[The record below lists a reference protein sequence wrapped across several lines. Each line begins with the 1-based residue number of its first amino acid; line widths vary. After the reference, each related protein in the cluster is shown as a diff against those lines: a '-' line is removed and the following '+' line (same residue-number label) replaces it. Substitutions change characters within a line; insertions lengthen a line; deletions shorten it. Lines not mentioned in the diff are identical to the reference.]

1 MPIFSELLSSELF
14 AFFLIFVRFGA
25 AFMAMPG
32 FGEVF
37 ISARSR
43 LFIALSI
50 SLAATPFLSPHIPS
64 MPDQMGL
71 LFLLVVK
78 EAMAGAFIGTLVRF
92 LTSAVHSAGTILA
105 VQSGL
110 ANALF
115 FDVTQSGQTT
125 AVSNLL
131 TFSGLV
137 LMFAAD
143 LHLVL
148 IMGVVDSY
156 NLMPVDRGP
165 AIGDM
170 AYIAASYLNEAFA
183 MGIKIASPF
192 IAVSLV
198 SNTGAGVLARLMP
211 NFQVFFVMMGP
222 QIWVTFFMLSITFST
237 VMLVYL
243 DYLEAGLHSLLVAL

>member
-1 MPIFSELLSSELF
+1 MPFLSELLISEVF
-14 AFFLIFVRFGA
+14 AFFLIFVRMGA
-25 AFMAMPG
+25 ALMAMPG

-50 SLAATPFLSPHIPS
+50 SLAATPFLSPHIPPV
-64 MPDQMGL
+64 PDQMGL
-71 LFLLVVK
+71 LFLLIVK
-78 EAMAGAFIGTLVRF
+78 EAMAGAFIGTLVRV

-115 FDVTQSGQTT
+115 FDFTQSGQTT
-125 AVSNLL
+125 AVSNML
-131 TFSGLV
+131 TFTALV
-137 LMFAAD
+137 LMFVSD

-148 IMGVVDSY
+148 IMGIIDSY
-156 NLMPVDRGP
+156 NFMPVNKGP

-170 AYIAASYLNEAFA
+170 AYIAANYLNEAFT
-183 MGIKIASPF
+183 MGLKLSSPF
-192 IAVSLV
+192 VTMSLI

-222 QIWVTFFMLSITFST
+222 QIWITFLILSISLST